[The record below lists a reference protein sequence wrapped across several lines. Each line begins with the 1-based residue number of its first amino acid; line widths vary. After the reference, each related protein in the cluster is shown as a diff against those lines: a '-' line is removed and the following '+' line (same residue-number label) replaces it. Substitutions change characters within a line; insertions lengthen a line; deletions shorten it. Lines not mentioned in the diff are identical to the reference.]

1 MPDKMTWELI
11 NPEGVAK
18 SEFKLANPHPT
29 VLEGKTILLRW
40 NGKHNGNVFLDQ
52 IGRLLEEKIN
62 NIKILKAWEVFP
74 EYGNSSQ
81 NLEAS
86 KKIAA
91 KLAEFKPD
99 IVIAS
104 QCD

>member
-1 MPDKMTWELI
+1 MADKANWDLV
-11 NPEGVAK
+11 NPEGVAE
-18 SEFKLANPHPT
+18 SESKLANPHPSS
-29 VLEGKTILLRW
+29 LEGKTILLRW
-40 NGKHNGNVFLDQ
+40 NGKHNGNVFLDR

-74 EYGNSSQ
+74 ESGNSSQ
-81 NLEAS
+81 NIEAS

-99 IVIAS
+99 IVLSS

>member
-1 MPDKMTWELI
+1 MPDKINWELI

-29 VLEGKTILLRW
+29 VLERKTILLRW
-40 NGKHNGNVFLDQ
+40 NGKHNGNVFLDR
-52 IGRLLEEKIN
+52 IGDLLKEKIN
-62 NIKILKAWEVFP
+62 SIKILKAWEVFP
-74 EYGNSSQ
+74 ESGNSSQ
-81 NLEAS
+81 NADAS

-99 IVIAS
+99 IVLAS